1 MNNQLDFLFSR
12 FLRDYLDTAE
22 SRAAG
27 VPAAASCALLAMDA
41 EDDEKDP
48 RITVIVDV
56 SGSGR
61 ARQLNVACVA
71 RGSAPRETTA
81 PWLAACAERLADEA
95 ALYAYIRTLPGA
107 DRTGW
112 QLDHI
117 TRPMDGR
124 VQRGDMMEAAC
135 GVVMSV
141 TV

>member
-1 MNNQLDFLFSR
+1 MNNQLDFFFSR

-27 VPAAASCALLAMDA
+27 VPAAAECALLAMDA

-48 RITVIVDV
+48 RIAVLVDV

-61 ARQLNVACVA
+61 ARQLNVICVA
-71 RGSAPRETTA
+71 SGSAPRATTA
-81 PWLAACAERLADEA
+81 PWLAACGERLADEA
-95 ALYAYIRTLPGA
+95 ALYAFIRTLPGA
-107 DRTGW
+107 DRAGW

-117 TRPMDGR
+117 TRPMDGS
-124 VQRGDMMEAAC
+124 VKRGELIESGC